1 MFVCTCSVD
10 QSCLTLRNP
19 MDCSS
24 LGSSVHGILQA
35 RTLEWP
41 CPPPGESSR
50 PRDRTHVYCASC
62 MAGRFFT
69 TETPRKPKTPI
80 GNPILTSYKER
91 SISEDFKR
99 CHSVITTALS
109 KKPVGRGLQYERL
122 LTIPFAVTCES
133 PADRNVPPSG
143 SPTRM
148 PCHSP

>member
-1 MFVCTCSVD
+1 MHACSIT
-10 QSCLTLRNP
+10 QSCLTAWTRACYAPLSTGFFRQEHW
-19 MDCSS
+19 S
-24 LGSSVHGILQA
+24 GF
-35 RTLEWP
+35 P

-109 KKPVGRGLQYERL
+109 KKPVGRGLQYEHL